1 MNLRSLKMIV
11 IKKADRFY
19 YKVYLDINYT
29 DDELS
34 KLLFDNKLR
43 FVKELSKPICYK
55 RCILAEKR

>member
-1 MNLRSLKMIV
+1 MIV
-11 IKKADRFY
+11 IKKTDRFY

-34 KLLFDNKLR
+34 KILFDNKLR

>member
-1 MNLRSLKMIV
+1 MIV

-34 KLLFDNKLR
+34 KILFDNKLR
-43 FVKELSKPICYK
+43 FVQELSKPLFYK